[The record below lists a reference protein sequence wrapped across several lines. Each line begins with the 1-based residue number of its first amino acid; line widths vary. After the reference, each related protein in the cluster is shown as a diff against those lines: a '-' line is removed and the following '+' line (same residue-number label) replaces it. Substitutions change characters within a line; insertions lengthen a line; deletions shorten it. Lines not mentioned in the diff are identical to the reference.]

1 MDEKVDQQPEQQIVI
16 EEKVEDVKVSKEK
29 PERVVKKEYKVQ
41 ESEDNTVMYLLAV
54 AAIGF
59 GLWKWNK

>member
-1 MDEKVDQQPEQQIVI
+1 MDEKVEQPVVI
-16 EEKVEDVKVSKEK
+16 EEKEIVEDVKVSKEK
-29 PERVVKKEYKVQ
+29 PEHVVKKEYKVQ
-41 ESEDNTVMYLLAV
+41 ESQDNTVMYLLAA